1 MRILLPRDHA
11 ENPLLQRVSDIRAT
25 SQIHISKNHVLEMNR
40 LDCSALFRYL
50 QIRELADEEILHDL
64 DVFFE

>member
-1 MRILLPRDHA
+1 MRKIHSCKGYLTFAQLLTSTYR
-11 ENPLLQRVSDIRAT
+11 EKNVLQMKMT
-25 SQIHISKNHVLEMNR
+25 F
-40 LDCSALFRYL
+40 LFRYL

>member
-1 MRILLPRDHA
+1 MKIQLPRDHA

-25 SQIHISKNHVLEMNR
+25 SEIHVSKKHVHQM
-40 LDCSALFRYL
+40 SMTVLFRYL
-50 QIRELADEEILHDL
+50 QIRDLADEEILHDL